1 LILLSA
7 NITSLGDSPTGVID
21 SKTEG
26 AAAASARFK
35 GGAGVCLY
43 ENAEAGKTMFKD

>member
-35 GGAGVCLY
+35 GGAGIGIDKGTGTARFV
-43 ENAEAGKTMFKD
+43 F